1 MMYNR
6 RTRCTF
12 FLLFPCL
19 SFAKQ
24 LEQHKPIEPVESIF
38 HPEAWMPK
46 CVSRLGWM
54 ALGAFITWF
63 AITMLHFNE
72 KTSLMEFS
80 SHHIPTVKG
89 RHSTVTVRPA
99 GTSAGAASDDLR
111 TGAATKEAAAEV
123 KAAPAEPKVAA
134 PEQRAAAPSSS
145 KLKAKK
151 EQVVNSMREIW
162 RNYKAHAW
170 GYDELKPRSQQGYPP
185 AAEQSAVSA
194 H

>member
-1 MMYNR
+1 
-6 RTRCTF
+6 
-12 FLLFPCL
+12 
-19 SFAKQ
+19 
-24 LEQHKPIEPVESIF
+24 
-38 HPEAWMPK
+38 MPK
-46 CVSRLGWM
+46 CASRLGWM

-63 AITMLHFNE
+63 AITMLHFHE

-99 GTSAGAASDDLR
+99 GTSARAASNDLR
-111 TGAATKEAAAEV
+111 IENAIKEEIEAATKEAAAEV
-123 KAAPAEPKVAA
+123 KAAPGEPKVAA
-134 PEQRAAAPSSS
+134 PEERAAAPSSS

-170 GYDELKPRSQQGYPP
+170 GYDELKPQSQQGYSPRGR
-185 AAEQSAVSA
+185 AKCSQCALNCGLFRDNNWGGLGMSM
-194 H
+194 